1 MKALGGLVEML
12 GQEGAQRF
20 LTMALP
26 QIRQYRQEL
35 LTCLRQQEWAAAAAL
50 AHRLKATAHLYSSPI
65 LQDCLDRIVA
75 QDVLQLGQVTF
86 QSRLETEFLCT
97 ETEIT
102 RFLDSK

>member
-1 MKALGGLVEML
+1 ML

>member
-12 GQEGAQRF
+12 GQDGAQRF

-35 LTCLRQQEWAAAAAL
+35 LTCLRQQEWAAAATL

-65 LQDCLDRIVA
+65 LQDCLDRIIT
-75 QDVLQLGQVTF
+75 QDILQLAQATF
-86 QSRLETEFLCT
+86 QARLDTEFLCT
-97 ETEIT
+97 ETEIE
-102 RFLDSK
+102 RFLINK